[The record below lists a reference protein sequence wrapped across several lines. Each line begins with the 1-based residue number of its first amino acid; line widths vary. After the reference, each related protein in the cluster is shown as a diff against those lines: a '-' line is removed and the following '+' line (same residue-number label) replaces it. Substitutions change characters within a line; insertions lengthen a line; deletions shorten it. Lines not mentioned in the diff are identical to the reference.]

1 MHIRLKNNFLYF
13 KDYKIKCAIGKRG
26 LAKKKIEGDLRTPR
40 GKYKFLM
47 LLYRKDRIKK
57 LVSKIKKIMIK
68 KNMGWCDDS
77 NSTYYNRM
85 INFPFKASAEKL
97 YLKKSIYDLILVLNY
112 NYSPVKKNRGSA
124 IFLHVASKNYSS
136 TKGCIAIKKE
146 DLIKLLSQIN
156 KKTFIYI

>member
-1 MHIRLKNNFLYF
+1 
-13 KDYKIKCAIGKRG
+13 
-26 LAKKKIEGDLRTPR
+26 
-40 GKYKFLM
+40 M

-97 YLKKSIYDLILVLNY
+97 YLKKVFTILY
-112 NYSPVKKNRGSA
+112 
-124 IFLHVASKNYSS
+124 
-136 TKGCIAIKKE
+136 
-146 DLIKLLSQIN
+146 
-156 KKTFIYI
+156 